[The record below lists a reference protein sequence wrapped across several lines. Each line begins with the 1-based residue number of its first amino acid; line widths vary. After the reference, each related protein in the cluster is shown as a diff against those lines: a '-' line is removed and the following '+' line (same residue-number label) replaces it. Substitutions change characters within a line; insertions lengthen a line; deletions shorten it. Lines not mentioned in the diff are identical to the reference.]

1 MPHPG
6 GGVRLFKLHDQKVK
20 VINIT
25 KLYKEGVTKVEK
37 PKSINV
43 PCRKWHNSK
52 RNFQEGGKG
61 FSEEIHGKKKGIIN
75 KCYYL
80 EEGIKS
86 SLKLKILDIGSL
98 QSTYCQLLVGCSRLE
113 E

>member
-1 MPHPG
+1 MSPVESDTT
-6 GGVRLFKLHDQKVK
+6 VRE
-20 VINIT
+20 I
-25 KLYKEGVTKVEK
+25 
-37 PKSINV
+37 PKRV
-43 PCRKWHNSK
+43 
-52 RNFQEGGKG
+52 GK
-61 FSEEIHGKKKGIIN
+61 FSEKRLMKKKRIIS